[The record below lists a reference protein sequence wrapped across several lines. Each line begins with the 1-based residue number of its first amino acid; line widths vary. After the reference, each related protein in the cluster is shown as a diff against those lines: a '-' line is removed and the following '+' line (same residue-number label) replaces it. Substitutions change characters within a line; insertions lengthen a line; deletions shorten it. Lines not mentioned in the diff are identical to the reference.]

1 MQIIFSLLARCHS
14 EQATRP
20 AAENLACARR
30 GGIVRVSG
38 HGLATRRR
46 HGEDYFICGDAFA
59 FCSAIMEQ
67 CLSWLAADLNS
78 RCDGTL
84 LLLFANST

>member
-1 MQIIFSLLARCHS
+1 MQIIFSLLCHS
-14 EQATRP
+14 AQATRP
-20 AAENLACARR
+20 AAENPACAR

-46 HGEDYFICGDAFA
+46 RGLFHLWRRIRILQCDYRAV
-59 FCSAIMEQ
+59 
-67 CLSWLAADLNS
+67 LLAADLNS
-78 RCDGTL
+78 GCDGTL